1 MDNRSEAEC
10 TNIWLWF
17 GVCLFILFAFPKAAW
32 VEDFSFVVILV
43 NCVVNL
49 STIIKSS
56 GSPKVTNQFLM
67 YPSCLLRI

>member
-32 VEDFSFVVILV
+32 VEDFCFVVILV

-49 STIIKSS
+49 STII
-56 GSPKVTNQFLM
+56 
-67 YPSCLLRI
+67 